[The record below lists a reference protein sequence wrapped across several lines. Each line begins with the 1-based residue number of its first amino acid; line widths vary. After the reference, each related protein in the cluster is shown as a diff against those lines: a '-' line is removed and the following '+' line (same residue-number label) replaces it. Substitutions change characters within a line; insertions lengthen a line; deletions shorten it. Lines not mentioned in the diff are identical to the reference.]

1 MDENVRR
8 ILENHEERIAKL
20 ERLFQV
26 KPEIVKKK
34 ISLKEFLLSKN
45 PKDDVQKTLAIGYYL
60 EKYDG
65 LTSFNTKDLK
75 EGFRVAKEKIPK
87 NINYKVIRI
96 IQQGYMMEA
105 KEKKDNLKAWNLTNS
120 GERFVENG
128 FKKERT

>member
-1 MDENVRR
+1 MDENVKR

-20 ERLFQV
+20 ERLSQV

-60 EKYDG
+60 EKYEG
-65 LTSFNTKDLK
+65 LTSFNTKDLE

-87 NINYKVIRI
+87 NINYKVIRN

-105 KEKKDNLKAWNLTNS
+105 KEEKDNLKAWNLTSS

>member
-105 KEKKDNLKAWNLTNS
+105 KEKKII
-120 GERFVENG
+120 
-128 FKKERT
+128 